1 MKATSVPAMRKWAH
15 RRPSQGCAETSSL
28 TTDDEYFAAWP
39 IWKRHVPGPSPGRSY
54 IRTLRIA
61 DSVSPS
67 GNRTVDVKRTIGI
80 AGPTIVV
87 RLPSGSPTATAL
99 RKSPGECGDPAHAA
113 RASVMAAIEIER
125 APYGATTLAILRGPC
140 VAPAIEV
147 RAVPCG
153 IRGRNEATPGDGA
166 ARLARCC
173 DSINYVDRG
182 NLATAATLIKA
193 ELRISPAEL
202 GFLLTAF
209 SITYVPM
216 QPVIGWLVERYGA
229 SRVLLCGFLVGRSRR
244 SLPGSSPDSRGFS
257 VPAAARRRRIG
268 LVSVNREA
276 IMRERRRGRAG
287 DWRTALRRPASIL
300 VRRSAFSSVGC

>member
-113 RASVMAAIEIER
+113 RASVMAAIEKIER
-125 APYGATTLAILRGPC
+125 CTLRCNYSRDIARTLRCAGHRGP
-140 VAPAIEV
+140 
-147 RAVPCG
+147 
-153 IRGRNEATPGDGA
+153 
-166 ARLARCC
+166 
-173 DSINYVDRG
+173 
-182 NLATAATLIKA
+182 
-193 ELRISPAEL
+193 
-202 GFLLTAF
+202 
-209 SITYVPM
+209 
-216 QPVIGWLVERYGA
+216 
-229 SRVLLCGFLVGRSRR
+229 RR
-244 SLPGSSPDSRGFS
+244 T
-257 VPAAARRRRIG
+257 VW
-268 LVSVNREA
+268 N
-276 IMRERRRGRAG
+276 
-287 DWRTALRRPASIL
+287 TRPK
-300 VRRSAFSSVGC
+300 